1 MPFIFCLLCLPNI
14 IVDMLQSTTPAGNGV
29 PVNQSMA
36 SQAGSSDEWENKMMK
51 ALKANRVDIVEQLL
65 NKNPPDLAVPT
76 MKKFLTK
83 SRLKELYNL
92 GDKTQESIE
101 QGFIAPRIPISLK
114 DVSLT
119 VNRYLPGRNFCSSYN
134 DDSIT
139 EFPQPMNELLIWTI
153 LTKRHSMAI
162 FMWQHG
168 EEALAKAL
176 VASKLYKEMALEA
189 QSEGNLTESEIDNLF
204 CNGAEFEREALALL
218 VFCYR
223 QHAHIAQQ
231 LLAREMPNW
240 SNQTCLDLAFASQNR
255 KILAHSCSQILLMN
269 LWLGALAIR
278 MKGTVNVQLCKYGIL
293 RVLLAF
299 FIFPFA
305 PFLMKFK
312 PKRDI
317 KRFHLNNGPCPNSV
331 QDKQSEL
338 TYHQKMFLFF
348 TAPIVKFSFWSIAY
362 VFFLLTYTYTILI
375 KTPPEPRWNEWY
387 VIAYMTTFGVEKV
400 REILASRRIRKLN
413 AWCSNAWNL
422 CDVFFVVMFFDGL
435 ALRMMEDTLDY
446 GRVLYSLNVV
456 YWYILQQTKTKLI
469 KI

>member
-1 MPFIFCLLCLPNI
+1 MR
-14 IVDMLQSTTPAGNGV
+14 
-29 PVNQSMA
+29 
-36 SQAGSSDEWENKMMK
+36 
-51 ALKANRVDIVEQLL
+51 ALKANLVNVVEQLL
-65 NKNPPDLAVPT
+65 NKIPSDLAMPK

-119 VNRYLPGRNFCSSYN
+119 VNRYLPGPNFCSSYN

-139 EFPQPMNELLIWTI
+139 EFPQPMNELLIWTV

-162 FMWQHG
+162 FIWQHG

-189 QSEGNLTESEIDNLF
+189 QSEGNLTEREIDNLF
-204 CNGAEFEREALALL
+204 CNATEFEREALALL
-218 VFCYR
+218 VSCYR
-223 QHAHIAQQ
+223 QDAHVAQQ
-231 LLAREMPNW
+231 LLAREMSNW
-240 SNQTCLDLAFASQNR
+240 SNQTCLDLAYASQNR
-255 KILAHSCSQILLMN
+255 KILAHSCSQLLLMN

-278 MKGTVNVQLCKYGIL
+278 MKGTVNVQLCKYGML
-293 RVLLAF
+293 KVLLAF

-305 PFLMKFK
+305 PFLIKFK
-312 PKRDI
+312 SKININRC
-317 KRFHLNNGPCPNSV
+317 HLNNGPCPSSV
-331 QDKQSEL
+331 EDKQSEL
-338 TYHQKMFLFF
+338 IYPQKMLLFF
-348 TAPIVKFSFWSIAY
+348 TAPIVKFNFWSIAY

-387 VIAYMTTFGVEKV
+387 VVAYLTTFGVEKV
-400 REILASRRIRKLN
+400 REILASRRKRKLN
-413 AWCSNAWNL
+413 VWCSNAWNL

-456 YWYILQQTKTKLI
+456 YWYILQQTKRLNFLFII
-469 KI
+469 K